1 MFFTGKII
9 TSLNFADGTYEKRQL
24 KMFKEIGRL
33 VQYMCPVT
41 KMPNHEGPPS
51 STIIAYAAHSILLT
65 QLTQSLGPCTNYVD
79 KILKIFDPPSGDKFA
94 T

>member
-33 VQYMCPVT
+33 VQYICPVHSYYWPSPFVYT
-41 KMPNHEGPPS
+41 KVPESDYSEKPQK
-51 STIIAYAAHSILLT
+51 T
-65 QLTQSLGPCTNYVD
+65 LGVFGNFSVIY
-79 KILKIFDPPSGDKFA
+79 
-94 T
+94 